1 MSGASAETG
10 RVAFVNA
17 NWTPGPPGGDG
28 TFGVMV
34 VTEDGERRTLEPS
47 PAAFTALVALAAA
60 GTVLLWDPDGPTL
73 IAANLVGE
81 WLTADGAPA
90 RRST

>member
-1 MSGASAETG
+1 MSGASAETR

-17 NWTPGPPGGDG
+17 NWTLGPPDGDG
-28 TFGVMV
+28 TFALMV
-34 VTEDGERRTLEPS
+34 VTEDGERHTLEPS
-47 PAAFTALVALAAA
+47 PAALVALAAA